1 MNFIWYRNTHRFIP
15 ENNRPEDLWV
25 FFVYIRFLAIQV
37 FEEISFHDGVNI
49 ILGEKYDDS
58 SVKGRKTN
66 GVGKS
71 MCIEFLDFCFLS
83 DYDKSRVAKIPKEV
97 FPLEKNVMLDLDI
110 GAETII
116 IKRNR
121 EQADQPVIIREGKT
135 VSFDKLQDARDYLT
149 GIIFSE
155 LNGKTVPSFRN
166 LFSILMRDERS
177 EFKDIIKCHDLT
189 KKIPDD
195 LTAHL
200 FLLGFSLEAY
210 KNTVETIKEIGK
222 ITTVLSKEKKELTQ
236 DGQKKISDVR
246 AELNALEDELKK
258 LEDAIESFK
267 TNETFDSMEAD
278 LIELEEL
285 LDQLRKRQKAL
296 RHDYEKI
303 RKMPKPE
310 QIDDREIELV
320 YNQFK
325 SELGNAVVKSLNE
338 VVGFK
343 NKIEEFQRTLV
354 NQKAKELESQLKSIA
369 EQIRVLDDEYS
380 EKLKV
385 IDKKGVLKNL
395 KVSLKIYEA
404 KKDSI
409 SHTKFLFDQYE
420 KNEKKKRMLN
430 LQKTQ
435 QLMEID
441 SEIEQNKEIMDDFI
455 DTILEIHESIMGNK
469 ECSFSL
475 QTVDKARK
483 KTPVELTLRIYD
495 DGSHSVDRTKVFIY
509 DMALLFNQ
517 YTRDRHPLFLVH
529 DNIFDVDQDTLVQCL
544 NYIYKQ
550 EEQYQDFQYI
560 LTLNRDKI
568 ENEEQRK
575 LIQMDIDE
583 HQVAVFTKEKKFL
596 GRNYQEK

>member
-1 MNFIWYRNTHRFIP
+1 MGKEISRIRL
-15 ENNRPEDLWV
+15 NRLYSESN
-25 FFVYIRFLAIQV
+25 I

-71 MCIEFLDFCFLS
+71 MSIEFLDFGFLN
-83 DYDKSRVAKIPKEV
+83 DYEKSRIAKIPKEV
-97 FPLEKNVMLDLDI
+97 FPLEENVILDLDI
-110 GAETII
+110 GDEAIT

-121 EQADQPVIIREGKT
+121 KQADQPVIIREGRT
-135 VSFDKLQDARDYLT
+135 VSFDKLQDAREYLT
-149 GIIFSE
+149 GLIFPK
-155 LNGKTVPSFRN
+155 LNGKKVPSFRN

-177 EFKDIIKCHDLT
+177 EFTDIIKCHDLT

-195 LTAHL
+195 LSAHL

-210 KNTVETIKEIGK
+210 KNTLETIKEIEAVN
-222 ITTVLSKEKKELTQ
+222 TVIAKDKKELTQ
-236 DGQKKISDVR
+236 EGKKKISDVK
-246 AELNALEDELKK
+246 AELNALEDELQK

-278 LIELEEL
+278 LIELEDL

-296 RHDYEKI
+296 RYDYEKI

-343 NKIEEFQRTLV
+343 NRIEEFQRTLV

>member
-1 MNFIWYRNTHRFIP
+1 MGKEINRIRLNRLYS
-15 ENNRPEDLWV
+15 ENN
-25 FFVYIRFLAIQV
+25 V

-49 ILGEKYDDS
+49 ILGEKFDDR

-71 MCIEFLDFCFLS
+71 MSIEFLDFCFLS
-83 DYDKSRVAKIPKEV
+83 DYDKSRIAKIPKEV
-97 FPLEKNVMLDLDI
+97 FPLEENVILDLDI
-110 GAETII
+110 GTEAVT

-121 EQADQPVIIREGKT
+121 KQADKPVIIRADKQ
-135 VSFDKLQDARDYLT
+135 VSFDKIQDARDYLT

-155 LNGKTVPSFRN
+155 LNGKKVPSFRK

-177 EFKDIIKCHDLT
+177 EFTDIIKCHDLT

-195 LTAHL
+195 LSAHL

-210 KNTVETIKEIGK
+210 NNTIETIKEIE
-222 ITTVLSKEKKELTQ
+222 TVSTVIKKEKKELTQ
-236 DGQKKISDVR
+236 DGKKKISDVR

-267 TNETFDSMEAD
+267 TNETFDSMEVD
-278 LIELEEL
+278 LIELEDL

-296 RHDYEKI
+296 RYDYEKI
-303 RKMPKPE
+303 RRMPKPE

-343 NKIEEFQRTLV
+343 NKIEEFQRMLV

-369 EQIRVLDDEYS
+369 EQIRILDDEYS

-395 KVSLKIYEA
+395 KVSLKIYET
-404 KKDSI
+404 KKESI
-409 SHTKFLFDQYE
+409 SHTKFLFEEYE
-420 KNEKKKRMLN
+420 KNEKKKRLLN

-441 SEIEQNKEIMDDFI
+441 SEIEEKKEIIDDFT
-455 DTILEIHESIMGNK
+455 DTILQIHEFIMGNK
-469 ECSFSL
+469 ECSFSI
-475 QTVDKARK
+475 QTVDKARR
-483 KTPVELTLRIYD
+483 KTPVELILRIYD

-544 NYIYKQ
+544 NYLYKQ

-568 ENEEQRK
+568 ESEEQRK
-575 LIQMDIDE
+575 LIKMDIDE

-596 GRNYQEK
+596 RRNYQEK

>member
-1 MNFIWYRNTHRFIP
+1 MGKEISRIRL
-15 ENNRPEDLWV
+15 NRLYSESN
-25 FFVYIRFLAIQV
+25 I

-71 MCIEFLDFCFLS
+71 MSIEFLDFGFLN
-83 DYDKSRVAKIPKEV
+83 DYEKSRIAKIPKEV
-97 FPLEKNVMLDLDI
+97 FPLEENVILDLDI
-110 GAETII
+110 GDEAIT

-121 EQADQPVIIREGKT
+121 KQADQPVIIREGRT
-135 VSFDKLQDARDYLT
+135 VSFDKLQDAREYLT
-149 GIIFSE
+149 GLIFPK
-155 LNGKTVPSFRN
+155 LNGKKVPSFRN

-177 EFKDIIKCHDLT
+177 EFTDIIKCHDLT

-195 LTAHL
+195 LSAHL
-200 FLLGFSLEAY
+200 FLFGFSLEAY
-210 KNTVETIKEIGK
+210 KNTLETIKEIEAVN
-222 ITTVLSKEKKELTQ
+222 TVIAKDKKELTQ
-236 DGQKKISDVR
+236 EGKKKISDVK
-246 AELNALEDELKK
+246 AELNALEDELQK

-278 LIELEEL
+278 LIELEDL

-296 RHDYEKI
+296 RYDYEKI

>member
-1 MNFIWYRNTHRFIP
+1 MGKEISRIRL
-15 ENNRPEDLWV
+15 NRLYSESN
-25 FFVYIRFLAIQV
+25 I

-71 MCIEFLDFCFLS
+71 MSIEFLDFGFLN
-83 DYDKSRVAKIPKEV
+83 DYEKSRIAKIPKEV
-97 FPLEKNVMLDLDI
+97 FPLEENVILDLDI
-110 GAETII
+110 GDEAIT

-121 EQADQPVIIREGKT
+121 KQADQPVIIREGRT
-135 VSFDKLQDARDYLT
+135 VSFDKLQDAREYLT
-149 GIIFSE
+149 GLIFPK
-155 LNGKTVPSFRN
+155 LNGKKVPSFRN

-177 EFKDIIKCHDLT
+177 EFTDIIKCHDLT

-195 LTAHL
+195 LSAHL

-210 KNTVETIKEIGK
+210 KNILETIKEIEAVN
-222 ITTVLSKEKKELTQ
+222 TVIAKDKKELTQ
-236 DGQKKISDVR
+236 EGKKKISDVK
-246 AELNALEDELKK
+246 AELNALEDELQK

-278 LIELEEL
+278 LIELEDL

-296 RHDYEKI
+296 RYDYEKI

>member
-1 MNFIWYRNTHRFIP
+1 MGKEIKRIRLNRLYS
-15 ENNRPEDLWV
+15 ENN
-25 FFVYIRFLAIQV
+25 V

-97 FPLEKNVMLDLDI
+97 FPLEENVMLDLDI

-121 EQADQPVIIREGKT
+121 EQADQPVIIRGGKT

-343 NKIEEFQRTLV
+343 NKIEDFQRTLV

-369 EQIRVLDDEYS
+369 EQIRILDDEYS
-380 EKLKV
+380 EKLKI

-395 KVSLKIYEA
+395 KISLKIYEA
-404 KKDSI
+404 KKESI
-409 SHTKFLFDQYE
+409 SRTKFLFEQYE
-420 KNEKKKRMLN
+420 KHEKKKRILN

-435 QLMEID
+435 QIMEIET
-441 SEIEQNKEIMDDFI
+441 EIEQNEEMMDSFTE
-455 DTILEIHESIMGNK
+455 TILQIHEFIMGNR
-469 ECSFSL
+469 ECSFSI
-475 QTVDKARK
+475 QTIDKAQS
-483 KTPVELTLRIYD
+483 KTPVELVLRIYD
-495 DGSHSVDRTKVFIY
+495 DGSRSVDRTKVFIY

-529 DNIFDVDQDTLVQCL
+529 DNIFDVDQDTLVRCL
-544 NYIYKQ
+544 NYIYSQ

-568 ENEEQRK
+568 EKEEQRK
-575 LIQMDIDE
+575 LIRMDIDE

>member
-1 MNFIWYRNTHRFIP
+1 MGKEISRIRL
-15 ENNRPEDLWV
+15 NRLYSESN
-25 FFVYIRFLAIQV
+25 I

-71 MCIEFLDFCFLS
+71 MSIEFLDFGFLN
-83 DYDKSRVAKIPKEV
+83 DYEKSRIAKIPKEV
-97 FPLEKNVMLDLDI
+97 FPLEENVILDLDI
-110 GAETII
+110 GDEAIT

-121 EQADQPVIIREGKT
+121 KQADQPVIIREGRT
-135 VSFDKLQDARDYLT
+135 VSFDKLQDAREYLT
-149 GIIFSE
+149 GLIFPK
-155 LNGKTVPSFRN
+155 LNGKKVPSFRN

-177 EFKDIIKCHDLT
+177 EFTDIIKCHDLT

-195 LTAHL
+195 LSAHL

-210 KNTVETIKEIGK
+210 KNTLETIKEIEAVN
-222 ITTVLSKEKKELTQ
+222 TVIAKDKKELTQ
-236 DGQKKISDVR
+236 EGKKKISDVK
-246 AELNALEDELKK
+246 AELNALEDELQK

-278 LIELEEL
+278 LIELEDL

-296 RHDYEKI
+296 RYDYEKI

-544 NYIYKQ
+544 NYIYKK

>member
-1 MNFIWYRNTHRFIP
+1 M
-15 ENNRPEDLWV
+15 
-25 FFVYIRFLAIQV
+25 
-37 FEEISFHDGVNI
+37 
-49 ILGEKYDDS
+49 
-58 SVKGRKTN
+58 
-66 GVGKS
+66 
-71 MCIEFLDFCFLS
+71 
-83 DYDKSRVAKIPKEV
+83 
-97 FPLEKNVMLDLDI
+97 
-110 GAETII
+110 
-116 IKRNR
+116 
-121 EQADQPVIIREGKT
+121 
-135 VSFDKLQDARDYLT
+135 
-149 GIIFSE
+149 
-155 LNGKTVPSFRN
+155 
-166 LFSILMRDERS
+166 
-177 EFKDIIKCHDLT
+177 
-189 KKIPDD
+189 
-195 LTAHL
+195 

-210 KNTVETIKEIGK
+210 KNTLETIKEIEAVN
-222 ITTVLSKEKKELTQ
+222 TVIAKDKKELTQ
-236 DGQKKISDVR
+236 EGKKKISDVK
-246 AELNALEDELKK
+246 AELNALEDELQK

-278 LIELEEL
+278 LIELEDL

-296 RHDYEKI
+296 RYDYEKI

-385 IDKKGVLKNL
+385 IDKKEVLKNL

-469 ECSFSL
+469 ECSFSI
-475 QTVDKARK
+475 QIVDKARK

>member
-1 MNFIWYRNTHRFIP
+1 MGKEISRIRL
-15 ENNRPEDLWV
+15 NRLYSESN
-25 FFVYIRFLAIQV
+25 I

-71 MCIEFLDFCFLS
+71 MSIEFLDFGFLN
-83 DYDKSRVAKIPKEV
+83 DYEKSRIAKIPKEV
-97 FPLEKNVMLDLDI
+97 FPLEENVILDLDI
-110 GAETII
+110 GDEAIT

-121 EQADQPVIIREGKT
+121 KQADQPVIIREGRT
-135 VSFDKLQDARDYLT
+135 VSFDKLQDAREYLT
-149 GIIFSE
+149 GLIFPK
-155 LNGKTVPSFRN
+155 LNGKKVPSFRN

-177 EFKDIIKCHDLT
+177 EFTDIIKCHDLT

-195 LTAHL
+195 LSAHL

-210 KNTVETIKEIGK
+210 KNTLETIKEIEAVN
-222 ITTVLSKEKKELTQ
+222 TVIAKDKKELTQ
-236 DGQKKISDVR
+236 EGKKKISDVK
-246 AELNALEDELKK
+246 AELNALEDELQK

-278 LIELEEL
+278 LIELEDL

-296 RHDYEKI
+296 RYDYEKI

-568 ENEEQRK
+568 GNEEQRK

>member
-1 MNFIWYRNTHRFIP
+1 MGKEISRIRL
-15 ENNRPEDLWV
+15 NRLYSESN
-25 FFVYIRFLAIQV
+25 I

-71 MCIEFLDFCFLS
+71 MSIEFLDFGFLN
-83 DYDKSRVAKIPKEV
+83 DYEKSRIAKIPKEV
-97 FPLEKNVMLDLDI
+97 FPLEENVILDLDI
-110 GAETII
+110 GDEAIT

-121 EQADQPVIIREGKT
+121 KQADQPVIIREGRT
-135 VSFDKLQDARDYLT
+135 VSFDKLQDAREYLT
-149 GIIFSE
+149 GLIFPK
-155 LNGKTVPSFRN
+155 LNGKKVPSFRN

-177 EFKDIIKCHDLT
+177 EFTDIIKCHDLT

-195 LTAHL
+195 LSAHL

-210 KNTVETIKEIGK
+210 KNTLETIKEIEAVN
-222 ITTVLSKEKKELTQ
+222 TVIAKDKKELTQ
-236 DGQKKISDVR
+236 EGKKKISDVK
-246 AELNALEDELKK
+246 AELNALEDELQK

-278 LIELEEL
+278 LIELEDL

-296 RHDYEKI
+296 RYDYEKI

-469 ECSFSL
+469 ECSFSI
-475 QTVDKARK
+475 QTVDKARR

>member
-1 MNFIWYRNTHRFIP
+1 MSRIRL
-15 ENNRPEDLWV
+15 NRLYSESN
-25 FFVYIRFLAIQV
+25 I

-71 MCIEFLDFCFLS
+71 MSIEFLDFGFLN
-83 DYDKSRVAKIPKEV
+83 DYEKSRIAKIPKEV
-97 FPLEKNVMLDLDI
+97 FPLEENVILDLDI
-110 GAETII
+110 GDEAIT

-121 EQADQPVIIREGKT
+121 KQADQPVIIREGRT
-135 VSFDKLQDARDYLT
+135 VSFDKLQDAREYLT
-149 GIIFSE
+149 GIIFPK
-155 LNGKTVPSFRN
+155 LNGKKVPSFRN

-177 EFKDIIKCHDLT
+177 EFTDIIKCHDLT

-195 LTAHL
+195 LSAHL

-210 KNTVETIKEIGK
+210 KNTLETIREIEAVN
-222 ITTVLSKEKKELTQ
+222 TVLAKDKKELTQ
-236 DGQKKISDVR
+236 EGKKKISDVK
-246 AELNALEDELKK
+246 AELNALEDELQK

-278 LIELEEL
+278 LIELEDL

-296 RHDYEKI
+296 RYDYEKI

-469 ECSFSL
+469 ECSFSI

-575 LIQMDIDE
+575 LIQMNIDE

>member
-1 MNFIWYRNTHRFIP
+1 MGKEISRIRL
-15 ENNRPEDLWV
+15 NRLYSESN
-25 FFVYIRFLAIQV
+25 I

-71 MCIEFLDFCFLS
+71 MSIEFLDFGFLN
-83 DYDKSRVAKIPKEV
+83 DYEKSRIAKIPKEV
-97 FPLEKNVMLDLDI
+97 FPLEENVILDLDI
-110 GAETII
+110 GDEAIT

-121 EQADQPVIIREGKT
+121 KQADQPVIIREGRT
-135 VSFDKLQDARDYLT
+135 VSFDKLQDAREYLT
-149 GIIFSE
+149 GLIFPK
-155 LNGKTVPSFRN
+155 LNGKKVPSFRN

-177 EFKDIIKCHDLT
+177 EFTDIIKCHDLT

-195 LTAHL
+195 LSAHL

-210 KNTVETIKEIGK
+210 KNTLETIKEIEAVN
-222 ITTVLSKEKKELTQ
+222 TVIAKDKKELTQ
-236 DGQKKISDVR
+236 EGKKKISDVK
-246 AELNALEDELKK
+246 AELNALEDELQK

-278 LIELEEL
+278 LIELEDL
-285 LDQLRKRQKAL
+285 LDQLRKRQKAS
-296 RHDYEKI
+296 RYDYEKI

>member
-1 MNFIWYRNTHRFIP
+1 MGKEISRIRL
-15 ENNRPEDLWV
+15 NRLYSESN
-25 FFVYIRFLAIQV
+25 I

-71 MCIEFLDFCFLS
+71 MSIEFLDFGFLN
-83 DYDKSRVAKIPKEV
+83 DYEKSRIAKIPKEV
-97 FPLEKNVMLDLDI
+97 FPLEENVILDLDI
-110 GAETII
+110 GDEAIT

-121 EQADQPVIIREGKT
+121 KQADQPVIIREGRT
-135 VSFDKLQDARDYLT
+135 VSFDKLQDAREYLT
-149 GIIFSE
+149 GLIFPK
-155 LNGKTVPSFRN
+155 LNGKKVPSFRN

-177 EFKDIIKCHDLT
+177 EFTDIIKCHDLT

-195 LTAHL
+195 LSAHL

-210 KNTVETIKEIGK
+210 KNTLETIKEIEAVN
-222 ITTVLSKEKKELTQ
+222 TVIAKDKKELTQ
-236 DGQKKISDVR
+236 EGKKKISDVK
-246 AELNALEDELKK
+246 AELNALEDELQK

-278 LIELEEL
+278 LIELEDL

-296 RHDYEKI
+296 RYDYEKI

-343 NKIEEFQRTLV
+343 NKIEKFQRTLV

>member
-1 MNFIWYRNTHRFIP
+1 MGKEISRIRLNRLYS
-15 ENNRPEDLWV
+15 ENN
-25 FFVYIRFLAIQV
+25 I

-49 ILGEKYDDS
+49 ILGEKCDES

-71 MCIEFLDFCFLS
+71 MSIEFLDFGFLN
-83 DYDKSRVAKIPKEV
+83 DYEKSRIAKIPKEV
-97 FPLEKNVMLDLDI
+97 FPLEENVILDLDI
-110 GAETII
+110 GDEAIT

-121 EQADQPVIIREGKT
+121 KQADQPVIIREGKT
-135 VSFDKLQDARDYLT
+135 VSFDKLQDAREYLT
-149 GIIFSE
+149 GIIFPK
-155 LNGKTVPSFRN
+155 LNGKKVPSFRN

-177 EFKDIIKCHDLT
+177 EFADIIKCHDLT

-195 LTAHL
+195 LSAHL

-210 KNTVETIKEIGK
+210 KNTLETIKEIDAVNTILTK
-222 ITTVLSKEKKELTQ
+222 DKKELTQ
-236 DGQKKISDVR
+236 EGKKKISDVK
-246 AELNALEDELKK
+246 AELNALEDELQK

-267 TNETFDSMEAD
+267 TNETFDAMEAD
-278 LIELEEL
+278 LIELEDL

-296 RHDYEKI
+296 RYDYEKI

-369 EQIRVLDDEYS
+369 EQIRVLDDAYS

-441 SEIEQNKEIMDDFI
+441 SEIEQNKEIIDDFI
-455 DTILEIHESIMGNK
+455 NTILEIHESIMGNK
-469 ECSFSL
+469 ECSFSI

>member
-1 MNFIWYRNTHRFIP
+1 MGKEISRIRL
-15 ENNRPEDLWV
+15 NRLYSESN
-25 FFVYIRFLAIQV
+25 I

-71 MCIEFLDFCFLS
+71 MSIEFLDFGFLN
-83 DYDKSRVAKIPKEV
+83 DYEKSRVAKIPKEV
-97 FPLEKNVMLDLDI
+97 FPLEENVILDLDI
-110 GAETII
+110 GDEAIT

-121 EQADQPVIIREGKT
+121 KQADQPVIIREGRT
-135 VSFDKLQDARDYLT
+135 VSFDKLQDAREYLT
-149 GIIFSE
+149 GLIFPK
-155 LNGKTVPSFRN
+155 LNGKKVPSFRN

-177 EFKDIIKCHDLT
+177 EFTDIIKCHDLT

-195 LTAHL
+195 LSAHL

-210 KNTVETIKEIGK
+210 KNTLETIKEIEAVN
-222 ITTVLSKEKKELTQ
+222 TVIAKDKKELTQ
-236 DGQKKISDVR
+236 EGKKKISDVK
-246 AELNALEDELKK
+246 AELNALEDELQK

-278 LIELEEL
+278 LIELEDL

-296 RHDYEKI
+296 RYDYEKI

>member
-1 MNFIWYRNTHRFIP
+1 MGKEINRIRLNRLYS
-15 ENNRPEDLWV
+15 ENN
-25 FFVYIRFLAIQV
+25 I
-37 FEEISFHDGVNI
+37 FEEITFHDGVNI
-49 ILGEKYDDS
+49 ILGEKYDDR

-71 MCIEFLDFCFLS
+71 MSIEFLDFCFLN
-83 DYDKSRVAKIPKEV
+83 DYEKSRIVKIPKEV
-97 FPLEKNVMLDLDI
+97 FPVEENVILDLDI
-110 GAETII
+110 GQETVT

-121 EQADQPVIIREGKT
+121 KQADKPILIREGKT
-135 VSFDKLQDARDYLT
+135 VSFDKIQDARDYLT
-149 GIIFSE
+149 GIIFSK
-155 LNGKTVPSFRN
+155 LNGKKVPSFRN

-177 EFKDIIKCHDLT
+177 EFTDIIKCHDLT

-195 LTAHL
+195 LSAHL
-200 FLLGFSLEAY
+200 YLLGFSLEAY
-210 KNTVETIKEIGK
+210 KNTIETIREIEAVS
-222 ITTVLSKEKKELTQ
+222 TVLTKEKKELTQ
-236 DGQKKISDVR
+236 DGKKKISDVR
-246 AELNALEDELKK
+246 AELNALEDELQK

-267 TNETFDSMEAD
+267 TNESFNAMEAD
-278 LIELEEL
+278 LIELEDL

-296 RHDYEKI
+296 RYDYEKI

-325 SELGNAVVKSLNE
+325 NDLGNAIVKSLNE

-343 NKIEEFQRTLV
+343 NKIEEFQRMLV
-354 NQKAKELESQLKSIA
+354 NQKAKELESQLKNIA
-369 EQIRVLDDEYS
+369 EQIRILDDEYS

-385 IDKKGVLKNL
+385 IDKKEILKNL

-404 KKDSI
+404 KKEATSN
-409 SHTKFLFDQYE
+409 TKFLFEQYQ

-441 SEIEQNKEIMDDFI
+441 DEIEQNKKIIDDFT
-455 DTILEIHESIMGNK
+455 DTILQIHEFIMGNK
-469 ECSFSL
+469 ECSFSI
-475 QTVDKARK
+475 QTIDKARR

-544 NYIYKQ
+544 NYLYKQ

-568 ENEEQRK
+568 ESEEQRK
-575 LIQMDIDE
+575 LIQMNIDE
-583 HQVAVFTKEKKFL
+583 HQVAVFTKKKKFL
-596 GRNYQEK
+596 GRDYQEK

>member
-1 MNFIWYRNTHRFIP
+1 MGKEISRIRL
-15 ENNRPEDLWV
+15 NRLYSESN
-25 FFVYIRFLAIQV
+25 I

-71 MCIEFLDFCFLS
+71 MSIEFLDFGFLN
-83 DYDKSRVAKIPKEV
+83 DYEKSRIAKIPKEV
-97 FPLEKNVMLDLDI
+97 FPLEENVILDLDI
-110 GAETII
+110 GDEAIT

-121 EQADQPVIIREGKT
+121 KQADQPVIIREGRT
-135 VSFDKLQDARDYLT
+135 VSFDKLQDAREYLT
-149 GIIFSE
+149 GLIFPK
-155 LNGKTVPSFRN
+155 LNGKKVPSFRN

-177 EFKDIIKCHDLT
+177 EFTDIIKCHDLT

-195 LTAHL
+195 LSAHL

-210 KNTVETIKEIGK
+210 KNTLETIKEIEAVN
-222 ITTVLSKEKKELTQ
+222 TVIAKDKKELTQ
-236 DGQKKISDVR
+236 EGKKKISDVK
-246 AELNALEDELKK
+246 AELNALEDELQK

-278 LIELEEL
+278 LIELEDL

-296 RHDYEKI
+296 RYDYEKI

-420 KNEKKKRMLN
+420 KYEKKKRMLN

>member
-1 MNFIWYRNTHRFIP
+1 MGKEISRIRL
-15 ENNRPEDLWV
+15 NRLYSESN
-25 FFVYIRFLAIQV
+25 I

-66 GVGKS
+66 GVGRS
-71 MCIEFLDFCFLS
+71 MSIEFLDFGFLN
-83 DYDKSRVAKIPKEV
+83 DYEKSRIAKIPKEV
-97 FPLEKNVMLDLDI
+97 FPLEENVILDLDI
-110 GAETII
+110 GDEAIT

-121 EQADQPVIIREGKT
+121 KQADQPVIIREGRT
-135 VSFDKLQDARDYLT
+135 VSFDKLQDAREYLT
-149 GIIFSE
+149 GLIFPK
-155 LNGKTVPSFRN
+155 LNGKKVPSFRN

-177 EFKDIIKCHDLT
+177 EFTDIIKCHDLT

-195 LTAHL
+195 LSAHL

-210 KNTVETIKEIGK
+210 KNTLETIKEIEAVN
-222 ITTVLSKEKKELTQ
+222 TVIAKDKKELTQ
-236 DGQKKISDVR
+236 EGKKKISDVK
-246 AELNALEDELKK
+246 AELNALEDELQK

-278 LIELEEL
+278 LIELEDL

-296 RHDYEKI
+296 RYDYEKI

-325 SELGNAVVKSLNE
+325 SEFGNAVVKSLNE

-420 KNEKKKRMLN
+420 KNEKKKGMLN

>member
-1 MNFIWYRNTHRFIP
+1 MGKEISRIRL
-15 ENNRPEDLWV
+15 NRLYSESN
-25 FFVYIRFLAIQV
+25 I

-71 MCIEFLDFCFLS
+71 MSIEFLDFGFLN
-83 DYDKSRVAKIPKEV
+83 DYEKSRIAKIPKEV
-97 FPLEKNVMLDLDI
+97 FPLEENVILDLDI
-110 GAETII
+110 GDEAIT

-121 EQADQPVIIREGKT
+121 KQADQPVIIREGRT
-135 VSFDKLQDARDYLT
+135 VSFDKLQDAREYLT
-149 GIIFSE
+149 GLIFPK
-155 LNGKTVPSFRN
+155 LNGKKVPSFRN

-177 EFKDIIKCHDLT
+177 EFTDIIKCHDLT

-195 LTAHL
+195 LSAHL

-210 KNTVETIKEIGK
+210 KNTLETIKEIEAVN
-222 ITTVLSKEKKELTQ
+222 TVIAKDKKELTQ
-236 DGQKKISDVR
+236 EGKKKISDVK
-246 AELNALEDELKK
+246 AELNALEDELQK

-278 LIELEEL
+278 LIELEDL

-296 RHDYEKI
+296 RYDYEKI

-354 NQKAKELESQLKSIA
+354 NQKAKELEIQLKSIA

>member
-1 MNFIWYRNTHRFIP
+1 MGKEISRIRL
-15 ENNRPEDLWV
+15 NRLYSESN
-25 FFVYIRFLAIQV
+25 I

-71 MCIEFLDFCFLS
+71 MSIEFLDFGFLN
-83 DYDKSRVAKIPKEV
+83 DYEKSRIAKIPKEV
-97 FPLEKNVMLDLDI
+97 FPLEENVILDLDI
-110 GAETII
+110 GDEAIT

-121 EQADQPVIIREGKT
+121 KQADQPVIIREGRT
-135 VSFDKLQDARDYLT
+135 VSFDKLQDAREYLT
-149 GIIFSE
+149 GLIFPK
-155 LNGKTVPSFRN
+155 LNGKKVPSFRN

-177 EFKDIIKCHDLT
+177 EFTDIIKCHDLT

-195 LTAHL
+195 LSAHL

-210 KNTVETIKEIGK
+210 KNTLETIKEIEAVN
-222 ITTVLSKEKKELTQ
+222 TVIAKDKKELTQ
-236 DGQKKISDVR
+236 EGKKKISDVK
-246 AELNALEDELKK
+246 AELNALEDELQK

-278 LIELEEL
+278 LIELEDL

-296 RHDYEKI
+296 RYDYEKI

-325 SELGNAVVKSLNE
+325 SEGNAVVKSLNE

>member
-1 MNFIWYRNTHRFIP
+1 MGKEISRIRL
-15 ENNRPEDLWV
+15 NRLYSESN
-25 FFVYIRFLAIQV
+25 I

-71 MCIEFLDFCFLS
+71 MSIEFLDFGFLN
-83 DYDKSRVAKIPKEV
+83 DYEKSRIAKIPKEV
-97 FPLEKNVMLDLDI
+97 FPLEENVILDLDI
-110 GAETII
+110 GDEAIT

-121 EQADQPVIIREGKT
+121 KQADQPVIIREGRT
-135 VSFDKLQDARDYLT
+135 VSFDKLQDAREYLT
-149 GIIFSE
+149 GLIFPK
-155 LNGKTVPSFRN
+155 LNGKKVPSFRN

-177 EFKDIIKCHDLT
+177 EFTDIIKCHDLT

-195 LTAHL
+195 LSAHL

-210 KNTVETIKEIGK
+210 KNTLETIKEIEAVN
-222 ITTVLSKEKKELTQ
+222 TVIAKDKKELTQ
-236 DGQKKISDVR
+236 EGKKKISDVK
-246 AELNALEDELKK
+246 AELNALEDELQK

-278 LIELEEL
+278 LIELEDL

-296 RHDYEKI
+296 RYDYEKI

-395 KVSLKIYEA
+395 KASLKIYEA

>member
-1 MNFIWYRNTHRFIP
+1 MGKEISRIRL
-15 ENNRPEDLWV
+15 NRLYSESN
-25 FFVYIRFLAIQV
+25 I

-71 MCIEFLDFCFLS
+71 MSIEFLDFGFLN
-83 DYDKSRVAKIPKEV
+83 DYEKSRIAKIPKEV
-97 FPLEKNVMLDLDI
+97 FPLEENVILDLDI
-110 GAETII
+110 GDEAIT

-121 EQADQPVIIREGKT
+121 KQADQPVIIREGRT
-135 VSFDKLQDARDYLT
+135 VSFDKLQDAREYLT
-149 GIIFSE
+149 GLIFPK
-155 LNGKTVPSFRN
+155 LNGKKVPSFRN

-177 EFKDIIKCHDLT
+177 EFTDIIKCHDLT

-195 LTAHL
+195 LSAHL

-210 KNTVETIKEIGK
+210 KNTLETIKEIEAVN
-222 ITTVLSKEKKELTQ
+222 TVIAKDKKELTQ
-236 DGQKKISDVR
+236 EGKKKISDVK
-246 AELNALEDELKK
+246 AELNALEDELQK

-278 LIELEEL
+278 LIELEDL

-296 RHDYEKI
+296 RYDYEKI

-517 YTRDRHPLFLVH
+517 YTRDRHPLFLAH

>member
-1 MNFIWYRNTHRFIP
+1 MGKEISRIRL
-15 ENNRPEDLWV
+15 NRLYSESN
-25 FFVYIRFLAIQV
+25 I

-71 MCIEFLDFCFLS
+71 MSIEFLDFGFLN
-83 DYDKSRVAKIPKEV
+83 DYEKSRIAKIPKEV
-97 FPLEKNVMLDLDI
+97 FPLEENVILDLDI
-110 GAETII
+110 GDEAIT

-121 EQADQPVIIREGKT
+121 KQADQPVIIREGRT
-135 VSFDKLQDARDYLT
+135 VSFDKLQDAREYLT
-149 GIIFSE
+149 GLIFPK
-155 LNGKTVPSFRN
+155 LNGKKVPSFRN

-177 EFKDIIKCHDLT
+177 EFTDIIKCHDLT

-195 LTAHL
+195 LSAHL

-210 KNTVETIKEIGK
+210 KNTLETIKEIEAVN
-222 ITTVLSKEKKELTQ
+222 TVIAKDKKELTQ
-236 DGQKKISDVR
+236 EGKKKISDVK
-246 AELNALEDELKK
+246 AELNALEDELQK

-278 LIELEEL
+278 LIELEDL

-296 RHDYEKI
+296 RYDYEKI

-409 SHTKFLFDQYE
+409 SHTKFLFYQYE

>member
-1 MNFIWYRNTHRFIP
+1 MGKEISRIRL
-15 ENNRPEDLWV
+15 NRLYSESN
-25 FFVYIRFLAIQV
+25 I

-71 MCIEFLDFCFLS
+71 MSIEFLDFGFLN
-83 DYDKSRVAKIPKEV
+83 DYEKSRIAKIPKEV
-97 FPLEKNVMLDLDI
+97 FPLEENVILDLDI
-110 GAETII
+110 GDEAIT

-121 EQADQPVIIREGKT
+121 KQADQPVIIREGRT
-135 VSFDKLQDARDYLT
+135 VSFDKLQDAREYLT
-149 GIIFSE
+149 GLIFPK
-155 LNGKTVPSFRN
+155 LNGKKVPSFRN

-177 EFKDIIKCHDLT
+177 EFTDIIKCHDLT

-195 LTAHL
+195 LSAHL

-210 KNTVETIKEIGK
+210 KNTLETIKEIEADN
-222 ITTVLSKEKKELTQ
+222 TVIAKDKKELTQ
-236 DGQKKISDVR
+236 EGKKKISDVK
-246 AELNALEDELKK
+246 AELNALEDELQK

-278 LIELEEL
+278 LIELEDL

-296 RHDYEKI
+296 RYDYEKI

>member
-1 MNFIWYRNTHRFIP
+1 MGKEISRIRL
-15 ENNRPEDLWV
+15 NRLYSESN
-25 FFVYIRFLAIQV
+25 I

-71 MCIEFLDFCFLS
+71 MSIEFLDFGFLN
-83 DYDKSRVAKIPKEV
+83 DYEKSRIAKIPKEV
-97 FPLEKNVMLDLDI
+97 FPLEENVILDLDI
-110 GAETII
+110 GDEAIT

-121 EQADQPVIIREGKT
+121 KQADQPVIIREGRT
-135 VSFDKLQDARDYLT
+135 VSFDKLQDAREYLT
-149 GIIFSE
+149 GLIFPK
-155 LNGKTVPSFRN
+155 LNGKKVPSFRN

-177 EFKDIIKCHDLT
+177 EFTDIIKCHDLT

-195 LTAHL
+195 LSAHL

-210 KNTVETIKEIGK
+210 KNTLETIKEIEAVN
-222 ITTVLSKEKKELTQ
+222 TVIAKDKKELTQ
-236 DGQKKISDVR
+236 EGKKKISDVK
-246 AELNALEDELKK
+246 AELNALEDELQK

-278 LIELEEL
+278 LIELEDL

-296 RHDYEKI
+296 RYDYEKI

-509 DMALLFNQ
+509 DMALLYSRLKTGIKTVKKALKSPQCGDFLPAPVKKEWRSFACFETEKEKIVLGTSGFAKCAGSDAMERKEHF
-517 YTRDRHPLFLVH
+517 YETR
-529 DNIFDVDQDTLVQCL
+529 ISETT
-544 NYIYKQ
+544 IYC
-550 EEQYQDFQYI
+550 
-560 LTLNRDKI
+560 
-568 ENEEQRK
+568 
-575 LIQMDIDE
+575 
-583 HQVAVFTKEKKFL
+583 VAV
-596 GRNYQEK
+596 

>member
-1 MNFIWYRNTHRFIP
+1 MGKEISRIRL
-15 ENNRPEDLWV
+15 NRLYSESN
-25 FFVYIRFLAIQV
+25 I

-71 MCIEFLDFCFLS
+71 MSIEFLDFGFLN
-83 DYDKSRVAKIPKEV
+83 DYEKSRIAKIPKEV
-97 FPLEKNVMLDLDI
+97 FPLEENVILDLDI
-110 GAETII
+110 GDEAIT

-121 EQADQPVIIREGKT
+121 KQADQPVIIREGRT
-135 VSFDKLQDARDYLT
+135 VSFDKLQDAREYLT
-149 GIIFSE
+149 GLIFPK
-155 LNGKTVPSFRN
+155 LNGKKVPSFRN

-177 EFKDIIKCHDLT
+177 EFTDIIKCHDLT

-195 LTAHL
+195 LSAHL

-210 KNTVETIKEIGK
+210 KNTLETIKEIEAVN
-222 ITTVLSKEKKELTQ
+222 TVIAKDKKELTQ
-236 DGQKKISDVR
+236 EGKTKISDVK
-246 AELNALEDELKK
+246 AELNALEDELQK

-278 LIELEEL
+278 LIELEDL

-296 RHDYEKI
+296 RYDYEKI

-517 YTRDRHPLFLVH
+517 YTRDRPPLFLVH

>member
-1 MNFIWYRNTHRFIP
+1 MGKEISRIRL
-15 ENNRPEDLWV
+15 NRLYSESN
-25 FFVYIRFLAIQV
+25 I

-71 MCIEFLDFCFLS
+71 MSIEFLDFGFLN
-83 DYDKSRVAKIPKEV
+83 DYEKSRIAKIPKEV
-97 FPLEKNVMLDLDI
+97 FPLEENVILDLDI
-110 GAETII
+110 GDEAIT

-121 EQADQPVIIREGKT
+121 KQADQPVIIREGRT
-135 VSFDKLQDARDYLT
+135 VSFDKLQDAREYLT
-149 GIIFSE
+149 GLIFPK
-155 LNGKTVPSFRN
+155 LNGKKVPSFRN

-177 EFKDIIKCHDLT
+177 EFTDIIKCHDLT

-195 LTAHL
+195 LSAHL

-210 KNTVETIKEIGK
+210 KNTLETRKEIEAVN
-222 ITTVLSKEKKELTQ
+222 TVIAKDKKELTQ
-236 DGQKKISDVR
+236 EGKKKISDVK
-246 AELNALEDELKK
+246 AELNALEDELQK

-278 LIELEEL
+278 LIELEDL

-296 RHDYEKI
+296 RYDYEKI

>member
-1 MNFIWYRNTHRFIP
+1 MGKEINRIRLNRLYS
-15 ENNRPEDLWV
+15 ENN
-25 FFVYIRFLAIQV
+25 V

-49 ILGEKYDDS
+49 ILGEKFDDR

-71 MCIEFLDFCFLS
+71 MSIEFLDFCFLS
-83 DYDKSRVAKIPKEV
+83 DYDKSRIAKIPKEV
-97 FPLEKNVMLDLDI
+97 FPLEENVILDLDI
-110 GAETII
+110 GTEAVT

-121 EQADQPVIIREGKT
+121 KQADKPVIIRADKQ
-135 VSFDKLQDARDYLT
+135 VSFDKIQDARDYLT

-155 LNGKTVPSFRN
+155 LNGKKVPSFRN

-177 EFKDIIKCHDLT
+177 EFTDIIKCHDLT

-195 LTAHL
+195 LSVHL

-210 KNTVETIKEIGK
+210 NNTIETIKEIE
-222 ITTVLSKEKKELTQ
+222 TVSTVIKKEKKELTQ
-236 DGQKKISDVR
+236 DGKKKISDVR

-278 LIELEEL
+278 LIELEDL

-296 RHDYEKI
+296 RYDYEKI

-343 NKIEEFQRTLV
+343 NKIEEFQRMLV

-369 EQIRVLDDEYS
+369 EQIRILDDEYS

-395 KVSLKIYEA
+395 KVSLKIYET
-404 KKDSI
+404 KKESI
-409 SHTKFLFDQYE
+409 SHTKFLFEEYE
-420 KNEKKKRMLN
+420 KNEKKKRLLN

-441 SEIEQNKEIMDDFI
+441 SEIEENKEIINDFT
-455 DTILEIHESIMGNK
+455 DTILQIHEFIMGNK
-469 ECSFSL
+469 ECSFSI
-475 QTVDKARK
+475 QTVDKARR
-483 KTPVELTLRIYD
+483 KTPVELILRIYD

-517 YTRDRHPLFLVH
+517 YTRDKHPLFLVH

-544 NYIYKQ
+544 NYLYKQ

-568 ENEEQRK
+568 ESEEQRK
-575 LIQMDIDE
+575 LIKMNIDE

-596 GRNYQEK
+596 RRNYQEK

>member
-1 MNFIWYRNTHRFIP
+1 MGKEISRIRL
-15 ENNRPEDLWV
+15 NRLYSESN
-25 FFVYIRFLAIQV
+25 I

-71 MCIEFLDFCFLS
+71 MSIEFLDFGFLN
-83 DYDKSRVAKIPKEV
+83 DYEKSRIAKIPKEV
-97 FPLEKNVMLDLDI
+97 FPLEENVILDLDI
-110 GAETII
+110 GDEAIT

-121 EQADQPVIIREGKT
+121 KQADQPVIIREGRT
-135 VSFDKLQDARDYLT
+135 VSFDKLQDAREYLT
-149 GIIFSE
+149 GLIFPK
-155 LNGKTVPSFRN
+155 LNGKKVPSFRN

-177 EFKDIIKCHDLT
+177 EFTDIIKCHDLT

-195 LTAHL
+195 LSAHL

-210 KNTVETIKEIGK
+210 KNTLETIKEIEAVN
-222 ITTVLSKEKKELTQ
+222 TVIAKDKKELTQ
-236 DGQKKISDVR
+236 EGKKKISDVK
-246 AELNALEDELKK
+246 AELNALEDELQK

-278 LIELEEL
+278 LIELEDL

-296 RHDYEKI
+296 RYDYEKI

-495 DGSHSVDRTKVFIY
+495 DGSYSVDRTKVFIY

>member
-1 MNFIWYRNTHRFIP
+1 MGKEISRIRL
-15 ENNRPEDLWV
+15 NRLYSESN
-25 FFVYIRFLAIQV
+25 I

-71 MCIEFLDFCFLS
+71 MSIEFLDFGFLN
-83 DYDKSRVAKIPKEV
+83 DYEKSRIAKIPKEV
-97 FPLEKNVMLDLDI
+97 FPLEENVILDLDI
-110 GAETII
+110 GDEAIT

-121 EQADQPVIIREGKT
+121 KQADQPVIIREGRT
-135 VSFDKLQDARDYLT
+135 VSFDKLQDAREYLT
-149 GIIFSE
+149 GLIFPK
-155 LNGKTVPSFRN
+155 LNGKKVPSFRN

-177 EFKDIIKCHDLT
+177 EFTDIIKCHDLT

-195 LTAHL
+195 LSAHL

-210 KNTVETIKEIGK
+210 KNTLETIKEIEAVN
-222 ITTVLSKEKKELTQ
+222 TVIAKDKKELTQ
-236 DGQKKISDVR
+236 EGKKKISDVK
-246 AELNALEDELKK
+246 AELNALEDELQK

-278 LIELEEL
+278 LIELEDL

-296 RHDYEKI
+296 RYDYEKI

-343 NKIEEFQRTLV
+343 NKIEEFQRTWV